1 MNADQARDLA
11 DICRML
17 GDPTRVLILA
27 ALTDGAKSVGALCD
41 KLKLPQP
48 TVSHHLALLRGTGL
62 AQRQRKGKEMYYQ
75 IDATM
80 LKPVAK
86 FVATLK

>member
-27 ALTDGAKSVGALCD
+27 TLSDGAKSVGSLCE

-62 AQRQRKGKEMYYQ
+62 AVRQRRGKEMYYQ
-75 IDATM
+75 IDGAI
-80 LKPVAK
+80 LKQVSK
-86 FVATLK
+86 FVSSLK